1 VSTRRHPVY
10 YPASLG
16 ARRSVAPFTFHPTS
30 AGYMPTAATRLPTLI
45 AAAVLVAACSTPER
59 ETPPAST
66 PATVAAAEPGA
77 SPAAFHGMVAPVA
90 QRDTVTVYK
99 SPSCGCCSNWVD
111 HMREHGYAV
120 VVNDMEDVQPV
131 KTREGVTD
139 ALASCHTATVG
150 GYVVEGHVPADVIK
164 DLLRRNPAVEGIAVP
179 GMPAGSPGM
188 ESATPQPYDVIAFDK
203 TGRRTTFARR

>member
-1 VSTRRHPVY
+1 
-10 YPASLG
+10 
-16 ARRSVAPFTFHPTS
+16 
-30 AGYMPTAATRLPTLI
+30 MPTAATRLPTLI

-150 GYVVEGHVPADVIK
+150 GYVVEGHVPAADVQR
-164 DLLRRNPAVEGIAVP
+164 LLSDRPAITGIAVP
-179 GMPAGSPGM
+179 GMPMGSPGM
-188 ESATPQPYDVIAFDK
+188 EGGSVDRYDVLAFDRA
-203 TGRRTTFARR
+203 TGATRVFASH